1 VKLKWSAL
9 DLIWDER
16 ESILQKGHGEQWI
29 STDFRR
35 KGKEKMKTK
44 GMRVVEVLDLEVLQ
58 SLGLGSKSDAD
69 FWCVCVVEVLDLEV
83 LQRFLPF

>member
-1 VKLKWSAL
+1 M
-9 DLIWDER
+9 
-16 ESILQKGHGEQWI
+16 
-29 STDFRR
+29 DFKFPK
-35 KGKEKMKTK
+35 KGKEKMKTE
-44 GMRVVEVLDLEVLQ
+44 GMSVVEVLDLEVLQ